1 MLESLLFFRKSA
13 IKPFPRFVR
22 QTKLVVKTWI
32 LSEFQHL
39 QLDEALAKM
48 QALIVRCSLGNREFV
63 WAACVLP
70 AILLCPC
77 VQRGSHH
84 GAGVALAV
92 PFSSF
97 LSFFVFA

>member
-1 MLESLLFFRKSA
+1 
-13 IKPFPRFVR
+13 
-22 QTKLVVKTWI
+22 
-32 LSEFQHL
+32 
-39 QLDEALAKM
+39 M
-48 QALIVRCSLGNREFV
+48 QALIVRCSLGNPEFV

-97 LSFFVFA
+97 FLFCVRLILANTINRKRSEVMVMALAYHARSPSLRKK